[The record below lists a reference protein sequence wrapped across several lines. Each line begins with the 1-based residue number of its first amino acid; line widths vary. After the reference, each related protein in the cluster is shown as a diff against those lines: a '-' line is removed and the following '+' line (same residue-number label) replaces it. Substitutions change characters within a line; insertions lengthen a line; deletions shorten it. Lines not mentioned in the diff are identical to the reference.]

1 MNIIKKI
8 QKKQKRKKL
17 MRQKA
22 RLAQEQAA
30 QEGAYYRRTF
40 HRRMDF
46 KKGKKGDHS
55 GSDRCCSLP
64 VFLYAEKEAIT
75 AIKY

>member
-30 QEGAYYRRTF
+30 QEGELLIAEGFQER
-40 HRRMDF
+40 
-46 KKGKKGDHS
+46 GK
-55 GSDRCCSLP
+55 R
-64 VFLYAEKEAIT
+64 
-75 AIKY
+75 

>member
-30 QEGAYYRRTF
+30 QEALTTGE
-40 HRRMDF
+40 
-46 KKGKKGDHS
+46 
-55 GSDRCCSLP
+55 L
-64 VFLYAEKEAIT
+64 LIAEGFQEREKR
-75 AIKY
+75 

>member
-30 QEGAYYRRTF
+30 QEGAHYGRTS
-40 HRRMDF
+40 HRR
-46 KKGKKGDHS
+46 
-55 GSDRCCSLP
+55 R
-64 VFLYAEKEAIT
+64 LYRWEHPEESRTIAVSSQTLEKNW
-75 AIKY
+75 

>member
-17 MRQKA
+17 MKQKA
-22 RLAQEQAA
+22 KLAQEQAV
-30 QEGAYYRRTF
+30 QEGTHHGKKSS
-40 HRRMDF
+40 HRR
-46 KKGKKGDHS
+46 KISRGGE
-55 GSDRCCSLP
+55 
-64 VFLYAEKEAIT
+64 VII

>member
-30 QEGAYYRRTF
+30 QEGAHYGELLIAEEFQER
-40 HRRMDF
+40 
-46 KKGKKGDHS
+46 GK
-55 GSDRCCSLP
+55 R
-64 VFLYAEKEAIT
+64 
-75 AIKY
+75 